1 MANVLVIAPHAMD
14 EVLGCGGTMARHADD
29 GLRVDTLVLFGDGS
43 GRDAGR
49 RVAASQAAALLG
61 ANAPRFVGLP
71 ENRGDTVP
79 LVELVGAVE
88 QAIGDHRPDI
98 VYLPH
103 GGSLHID
110 HQTTFRAAVTAI
122 RPVPGHPVRALYAY
136 EILSS
141 TEWSPRSLGEAFLP
155 TRFSDVERTL
165 ERKLRALDCY
175 GAELRPAPH
184 ARSRESVT
192 TLARTRGY
200 SVGMAAAEAFLVL
213 RELV

>member
-14 EVLGCGGTMARHADD
+14 EALGCGGTVARHVQEGD
-29 GLRVDTLVLFGDGS
+29 RVDTLMLFGDGS
-43 GRDAGR
+43 GRDAER
-49 RVAASQAAALLG
+49 RVAATQAAQRLG
-61 ANAPRFVGLP
+61 TNAPRFAGLP

-79 LVELVGAVE
+79 LVEVIGAVE
-88 QAIGDHRPDI
+88 RAIGDCSPEI

-110 HQTTFRAAVTAI
+110 HQITFRAAVTAI
-122 RPVPGHPVRALYAY
+122 RPVPGQPVRAIYAY

-141 TEWSPRSLGEAFLP
+141 TEWAPRALGEPFSP
-155 TRFSDVERTL
+155 TRFTDIESTL
-165 ERKLRALDCY
+165 ECKLRALDCY
-175 GAELRPAPH
+175 GAELRPVPH
-184 ARSRESVT
+184 ARSRESVIA
-192 TLARTRGY
+192 LARSRGY

>member
-14 EVLGCGGTMARHADD
+14 EVLGCGGTVARHAQE
-29 GLRVDTLVLFGDGS
+29 GRRVDTLVLFGDGS
-43 GRDAGR
+43 GRDAER
-49 RVAASQAAALLG
+49 RVAAAQAAALLG
-61 ANAPRFVGLP
+61 TNAPRYVGLP

-79 LVELVGAVE
+79 LVEVIGAVE
-88 QAIGDHRPDI
+88 RAIVDCRPEI

-110 HQTTFRAAVTAI
+110 HQITFRAAVTAI
-122 RPVPGHPVRALYAY
+122 RAVPGQSVRALYAY

-141 TEWSPRSLGEAFLP
+141 TEWAPRSLGEPFSP
-155 TRFSDVERTL
+155 TRFIDIEHTL
-165 ERKLRALDCY
+165 ECKLRALDCY
-175 GAELRPAPH
+175 GTELRPAPH

-192 TLARTRGY
+192 ALARSRGY